1 MFFAMVTIFAKI
13 TVSLMENVFRG
24 GTNMENGIY
33 NRKEIRIVMY
43 DKDDG
48 NPFVVVNNDGFAD
61 QPIVLIGEDATRLIH
76 SIADCL
82 DA

>member
-1 MFFAMVTIFAKI
+1 
-13 TVSLMENVFRG
+13 
-24 GTNMENGIY
+24 MENGIY
-33 NRKEIRIVMY
+33 NRREIRIVMY

-61 QPIVLIGEDATRLIH
+61 QPIVLIGEDAARLIH